1 MNRSNYIFNFSLI
14 LIFLSLSCIGIV
26 NHEMWRDELQAWL
39 IAKDSSSISNLFS
52 NLRYE
57 GHPALW
63 HLGLYVISRFTN
75 NPISMQFYHLIFA
88 TGTIVLFVCFSP
100 FTKLQKVLFTFGYF
114 PFFEYSLISRSY
126 AIGIFLIFL
135 LCTLFKTRNQ
145 KYLWISII
153 LFLLANVSIYTSII
167 SIAIYCALLIEWIFM
182 PSLKAVTLKTLAR
195 KRDLIISNVIFV
207 AGILVSLWQIIPPAD
222 TGFAA
227 KWETTI
233 DAGYFMD
240 CFSIISK
247 AFLPIPNFFDL
258 NWWNTNIFDLF
269 PYKIEVSINFLLSLF
284 LLSGILF
291 FLLIDF
297 QVFSIYVI
305 SIGLIL
311 IFTYIKYQGSLRHH
325 GHIFILF
332 IACLWIALYKDKRID
347 FPKIFFL
354 KRISKFFYRKRNLL
368 LNILLSIHAIAGI
381 HAFSQDLLY
390 SFSGSKEVSQVLNN
404 FPANNVQIIGNQD
417 AAVSP
422 ISGYLN
428 KKIYYVENQKL
439 GSFIVWNQE
448 RTDKKIE
455 LNKIIDFIGKIQSKN
470 RSDIVLVLN
479 YPLERKQISAFPQNI
494 TPINF
499 SSNKIIVEDEKY
511 YLYLIK

>member
-1 MNRSNYIFNFSLI
+1 
-14 LIFLSLSCIGIV
+14 
-26 NHEMWRDELQAWL
+26 
-39 IAKDSSSISNLFS
+39 
-52 NLRYE
+52 
-57 GHPALW
+57 
-63 HLGLYVISRFTN
+63 
-75 NPISMQFYHLIFA
+75 
-88 TGTIVLFVCFSP
+88 
-100 FTKLQKVLFTFGYF
+100 
-114 PFFEYSLISRSY
+114 
-126 AIGIFLIFL
+126 
-135 LCTLFKTRNQ
+135 
-145 KYLWISII
+145 
-153 LFLLANVSIYTSII
+153 
-167 SIAIYCALLIEWIFM
+167 
-182 PSLKAVTLKTLAR
+182 
-195 KRDLIISNVIFV
+195 
-207 AGILVSLWQIIPPAD
+207 
-222 TGFAA
+222 
-227 KWETTI
+227 
-233 DAGYFMD
+233 
-240 CFSIISK
+240 
-247 AFLPIPNFFDL
+247 
-258 NWWNTNIFDLF
+258 
-269 PYKIEVSINFLLSLF
+269 
-284 LLSGILF
+284 
-291 FLLIDF
+291 
-297 QVFSIYVI
+297 
-305 SIGLIL
+305 
-311 IFTYIKYQGSLRHH
+311 
-325 GHIFILF
+325 
-332 IACLWIALYKDKRID
+332 
-347 FPKIFFL
+347 
-354 KRISKFFYRKRNLL
+354 L